1 MLSENMFYTYKNLLK
16 VITMYKMF
24 ANIASKLNKPKIES
38 PYLYICKLDKA
49 IDKLQQVV
57 FQQKS
62 GKDLQETAGKI
73 IQLAGQLSLTDSLTN
88 YHAPSKD
95 TSSRNCAVVATAYG
109 CVVAALEGTN
119 EFSDWLEKYHKAS
132 RVAQGKDNF
141 KEMEYY
147 GHLLDISIHKQFLR
161 KDSFSSDTQIDSPK
175 DTDSS
180 LK

>member
-1 MLSENMFYTYKNLLK
+1 MFN
-16 VITMYKMF
+16 
-24 ANIASKLNKPKIES
+24 NIAGRFNKHKIES

-62 GKDLQETAGKI
+62 KKDLVEATGKI
-73 IQLAGQLSLTDSLTN
+73 IRLAGQLSLTDALTN

-95 TSSRNCAVVATAYG
+95 ISSRNCAVVATAYG
-109 CVVAALEGTN
+109 CVTAALEGTN
-119 EFSDWLEKYHKAS
+119 EFSDWLEKYHKSS

-147 GHLLDISIHKQFLR
+147 GHLLDISIHKQFRR
-161 KDSFSSDTQIDSPK
+161 KKLSDPQIDPPK
-175 DTDSS
+175 DTDLSS
-180 LK
+180 KQF

>member
-1 MLSENMFYTYKNLLK
+1 MFRMFSGISE
-16 VITMYKMF
+16 
-24 ANIASKLNKPKIES
+24 KLNKHKIES

-49 IDKLQQVV
+49 INELQDIV

-62 GKDLQETAGKI
+62 KKELEKIAGKI
-73 IQLAGQLSLTDSLTN
+73 IQLSGQLSLSDAVTN
-88 YHAPSKD
+88 YHVPSKD

-109 CVVAALEGTN
+109 CVAAALEGTN
-119 EFSDWLEKYHKAS
+119 EFSDWLEKYQKAS

-161 KDSFSSDTQIDSPK
+161 NDASKSQKIPVNDK
-175 DTDSS
+175 DSS